1 MDDLYNNTFKVIG
14 LAVRF
19 YNHARAAY
27 SIAKELLEILFAPTE
42 DQDL

>member
-14 LAVRF
+14 LTIRLF
-19 YNHARAAY
+19 NHARAAY
-27 SIAKELLEILFAPTE
+27 SIAKELLEILLAPTE